1 MGKEL
6 PSPDVWTPVK
16 VVGPGEQFGSGTL
29 EAPEDDQGGHVEAGK
44 FRKAGRCLGVLGL
57 TAALGLFISGHSEND
72 NSTSGNMDDTCRR
85 VAVQDGPQH
94 YYDGDGTL
102 VGIGASKR
110 DRQAVQGT
118 LEKLGR
124 GGDLEYT
131 AYGTTTL
138 DPEQATVIEPG
149 VIDVCVGRNG
159 VSITSAPP
167 QESLPALE
175 ETAVKNATILSDTA
189 AEFNMSLPAMPKGE

>member
-6 PSPDVWTPVK
+6 PSPDGWK
-16 VVGPGEQFGSGTL
+16 NVVGSGEQY
-29 EAPEDDQGGHVEAGK
+29 DQDGHIEAGGL
-44 FRKAGRCLGVLGL
+44 RKVGRISRVLGL
-57 TAALGLFISGHSEND
+57 AAAIVSGLVIGGYSGND
-72 NSTSGNMDDTCRR
+72 NSASGNMNDTCRR

-167 QESLPALE
+167 QESLSALE